1 MDIHKAG
8 RLSLLRLTIIFLII
22 NSLGVYYIYNP
33 VVLSLLILSSI
44 LIWAITLNFYRNPK
58 RIFEGD
64 TANLIISP
72 ADGKIVAIEEVHE
85 SEFFN
90 DKRLLVS
97 VFMSVFNVHAN
108 WYPIDNALVVYKK
121 HHRGRFRAAYLPK
134 SSTEN
139 ERSTLVLQYENGQQ
153 ILVRQIAG
161 AMARRIVT
169 YPEIGEKGYINHHF
183 GFIKLGSR
191 VDLYLPLGTEVKV
204 KLGDKVVG
212 SKTIIAFGCLTHS
225 AT

>member
-1 MDIHKAG
+1 MIIHQAG
-8 RLSLLRLTIIFLII
+8 RSAFFKITLALIIINIIGIYFINNTFIISLL
-22 NSLGVYYIYNP
+22 
-33 VVLSLLILSSI
+33 VLASV
-44 LIWAITLNFYRNPK
+44 LIWGVTLNFYKNP
-58 RIFEGD
+58 RRFFEGD
-64 TANLIISP
+64 TKNLVISP
-72 ADGKIVAIEEVHE
+72 ADGKIVAIEEVYE

-121 HHRGRFRAAYLPK
+121 HHRGRFKAAYLPK

-139 ERSTLVLQYENGQQ
+139 ERSTLVLQKENGQQ

-169 YPEIGEKGYINHHF
+169 YPKIGETGCLNQHF

-191 VDLYLPLGTEVKV
+191 VDLYLPVGTEVKV
-204 KLGDKVVG
+204 ELGQKVIG
-212 SKTIIAFGCLTHS
+212 CKTVIAQS
-225 AT
+225 E